1 MSLVEDEL
9 ISIANAA
16 KDSIS
21 LWASARNVS
30 MSIKNIILPPA
41 PNATNGNSAM
51 ALAEVQFSYDYRY
64 SDQKKII
71 TVVIV
76 LETLESHSSDKRVG
90 TFKFER
96 DLPCNLSKLMI
107 NYLLPPP
114 IYHKGK
120 IYEYS
125 RCVHPIPTH
134 KLPCVSELHRYV
146 KIKYYT

>member
-76 LETLESHSSDKRVG
+76 LETLEPHSSDKRVG

-120 IYEYS
+120 NNINRYNYNFFLLIYEHS
-125 RCVHPIPTH
+125 
-134 KLPCVSELHRYV
+134 L
-146 KIKYYT
+146 

>member
-76 LETLESHSSDKRVG
+76 LETLEPHSSDKRVG

-96 DLPCNLSKLMI
+96 ELPCNLSKLMI

-120 IYEYS
+120 NNINQYNYKFFLLIYE
-125 RCVHPIPTH
+125 HPLFGAILTKNFIH
-134 KLPCVSELHRYV
+134 K
-146 KIKYYT
+146 